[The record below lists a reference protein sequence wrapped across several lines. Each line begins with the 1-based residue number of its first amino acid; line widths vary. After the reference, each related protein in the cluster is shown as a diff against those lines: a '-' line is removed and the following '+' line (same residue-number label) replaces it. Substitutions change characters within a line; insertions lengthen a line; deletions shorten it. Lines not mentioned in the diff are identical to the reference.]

1 LPAPHRSEDRLAAAE
16 GVIVV
21 GAGPVGL
28 VTALALAQRG
38 IGVTVLE
45 AEPALTRDLRAGSFH
60 PPTLE
65 MLAPLGITE
74 RLLALG
80 IKVPRWQ
87 LRDRH
92 AGLVA
97 EWDLALLEG
106 DTPYPYRLHV
116 EQYKLTPIAHELLS
130 AAGGEVR
137 FATRFLDASQ
147 DAAGVIARIE
157 TADGVEERRAAW
169 LIGADGG
176 RSKVRKTIGV
186 EFEGFT
192 WPERFLVTSTPYDLA
207 PHGFAMN
214 AYVADPD
221 EWAAVFKMP
230 GDGPP
235 GLWRIAFPIPEAVS
249 DEAALSAAFVEQ
261 RLQGFLARPA
271 RYDVSYKS
279 IYKVHQRVAA
289 DFRRGRI
296 LLAGDAAHVNNPLGA
311 MGLNSGIH
319 DAANL
324 APKLAAVIKDGAD
337 PTLLDRY
344 VRQRRQTNIDYIQ
357 AQSIRN
363 KCLLE
368 ERDPKIRAERLDEA
382 RRTAADPKRAY
393 EFLLNSSMI
402 ASVRRAE
409 TIQ

>member
-1 LPAPHRSEDRLAAAE
+1 MERGR
-16 GVIVV
+16 VIVV

-28 VTALALAQRG
+28 VVALALAQRG
-38 IGVTVLE
+38 IAVTVVE

-74 RLLALG
+74 RLLAIG

-87 LRDRH
+87 LRDRL
-92 AGLVA
+92 AGIVA
-97 EWDLALLEG
+97 EWDLGLLRDE
-106 DTPYPYRLHV
+106 TRHPYRLHI
-116 EQYKLTPIAHELLS
+116 EQYKLTPIALELF
-130 AAGGEVR
+130 AALGGEVR
-137 FATRFLDASQ
+137 FATRFIDARQ
-147 DAAGVIARIE
+147 DESEVVVAAG
-157 TADGVEERRAAW
+157 DGEEELRAGW
-169 LIGADGG
+169 LVGADGG
-176 RSKVRKTIGV
+176 RSAVRKAMGV
-186 EFEGFT
+186 AFEGFT
-192 WPERFLVTSTPYDLA
+192 WPERFLVTSTRYDLA
-207 PHGFAMN
+207 AHGFAPN

-235 GLWRIAFPIPEAVS
+235 GLWRIAFPIAEGIA
-249 DEAALSAAFVEQ
+249 DETALSEAFVEK
-261 RLQGFLARPA
+261 RLQGFLARPD
-271 RYDVSYKS
+271 RYDVPYKG

-289 DFRRGRI
+289 DFRRGRM

-324 APKLAAVIKDGAD
+324 APKLAAVIKDGAEVA
-337 PTLLDRY
+337 LLDRY
-344 VRQRRQTNIDYIQ
+344 TRQRRQTNIDYIQ

-363 KCLLE
+363 KRLLE
-368 ERDPKIRAERLDEA
+368 ERDPRVRAERLDEMRA
-382 RRTAADPKRAY
+382 IAADPERAY
-393 EFLLNSSMI
+393 QFLLNSSMI

-409 TIQ
+409 AIE